1 VDSTAPCGNP
11 AVVVLIE
18 EDSLFTWTVKLHPVR
33 NALRIQSRYV
43 GTLREMSLYRR
54 PVIHTVS

>member
-1 VDSTAPCGNP
+1 VDNTAPCGNP
-11 AVVVLIE
+11 AVVVLME
-18 EDSLFTWTVKLHPVR
+18 EDSLFMWTMKLRSVR

-43 GTLREMSLYRR
+43 GTLRVMSLCRR